1 MGTAMTVLALA
12 TRILAFILLLS
23 AAAYAEKPVDPN
35 NGQLYFGGSKVQ
47 AWSGSAE
54 QWLSVEAFWLAFAE
68 TNDGRFWGRSADYPP
83 YGDLNE
89 RDALLVELE
98 QGTCLMYFWHGRWR
112 RAQDVW
118 RWDDAFNEQLGCPFV
133 FD

>member
-1 MGTAMTVLALA
+1 MSKPAIAIRLLGVM
-12 TRILAFILLLS
+12 LLLS
-23 AAAYAEKPVDPN
+23 AAAFAEKPADPSD
-35 NGQLYFGGSKVQ
+35 GQLYGDDDNKVQ
-47 AWSGSAE
+47 AWSASAE
-54 QWLSVEAFWLAFAE
+54 QWLSVEEFWLAFVD
-68 TNDGRFWGRSADYPP
+68 TNDGRFLGRSADYPP

-98 QGTCLMYFWHGRWR
+98 QGSCLMYFWHGRWR